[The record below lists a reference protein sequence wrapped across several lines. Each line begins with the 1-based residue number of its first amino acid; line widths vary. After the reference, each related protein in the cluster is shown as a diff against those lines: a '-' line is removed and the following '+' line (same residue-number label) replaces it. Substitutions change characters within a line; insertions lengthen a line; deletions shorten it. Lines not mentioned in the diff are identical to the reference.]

1 MQSRALTKIYSST
14 MFLQLLSYVGIV
26 IGFLFLVLSIAS
38 GLYYISELVE
48 EHTEPTKRLLTKLIY
63 GIMAIFILLL
73 IFDKFPWKLTLF
85 SIFSYYVYLQNLKKF
100 PYVELTS
107 PIFLISCVLV
117 VANHFLW
124 FNYFHDPYIPPLEV
138 RLRAD
143 YEPPRIPTF
152 PEVCSFFG
160 LLIWFIPFALF
171 VSLSAHDNL
180 LPQHMEL
187 ESSKERKRKN
197 GLAKVVVA
205 NAREY
210 LYAIS
215 RKLGYELDPQHG
227 RLA

>member
-1 MQSRALTKIYSST
+1 
-14 MFLQLLSYVGIV
+14 MFLQLLSYVGIAV
-26 IGFLFLVLSIAS
+26 GFIFLVLSIAS

-48 EHTEPTKRLLTKLIY
+48 EHTEPTKRFLTKLIY
-63 GIMAIFILLL
+63 GIMVTFILLL
-73 IFDKFPWKLTLF
+73 IFDKFPWKLTFF

-107 PIFLISCVLV
+107 PIFLISCVFV

-124 FNYFHDPYIPPLEV
+124 FNHFHYPYIPPIEI
-138 RLRAD
+138 RLRPD
-143 YEPPRIPTF
+143 YEPPRIPSF

-160 LLIWFIPFALF
+160 LLIWFVPFALF

-180 LPQHMEL
+180 LPHHI
-187 ESSKERKRKN
+187 ESDASIERKKKN

-205 NAREY
+205 NLREY
-210 LYAIS
+210 LYTIS